1 MEFIFNSFPSGN
13 KGDLPGAGESID
25 MVDNDGQ
32 LDPLFGLMGYSAMC
46 FDDMPGTEGLLVDD
60 PVP

>member
-1 MEFIFNSFPSGN
+1 
-13 KGDLPGAGESID
+13 